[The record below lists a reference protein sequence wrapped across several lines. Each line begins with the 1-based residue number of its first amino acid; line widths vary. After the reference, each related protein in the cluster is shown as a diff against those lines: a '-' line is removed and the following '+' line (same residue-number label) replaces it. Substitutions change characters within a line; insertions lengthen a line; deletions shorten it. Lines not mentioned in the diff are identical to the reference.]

1 MPHQVVHFEIPADDV
16 DRARQFY
23 SSLFGWETDATPGF
37 PDYYTFDASD
47 GEQMQGGAI
56 QARQPGMSAPVNYI
70 SVESV
75 AEKVD
80 RIREL
85 DGEILMDKSPVQG
98 MGWLAIFR
106 DTEGNMFGLWEMDP
120 NAA

>member
-16 DRARQFY
+16 QRAREFY
-23 SSLFGWETDATPGF
+23 RSLLGWEAEAAPGF
-37 PDYYTFDASD
+37 PDYYTFDTSD
-47 GEQMQGGAI
+47 GQQVQGGAI
-56 QARQPGMSAPVNYI
+56 QARQPGITAPVNYI

-75 AEKVD
+75 ADKVE

-85 DGEILMDKSPVQG
+85 KGEILMDKSPVPG